1 VGWICITILFP
12 GSHEP
17 VKLHSVRLILD
28 PLRRRLDMHLV
39 LMTEGSDRG
48 VETDACA
55 PNARQKHATRSPKLS
70 IDTKKK
76 GPAGVEPATFSS
88 K

>member
-39 LMTEGSDRG
+39 LMTEEVTS
-48 VETDACA
+48 ETDACA
-55 PNARQKHATRSPKLS
+55 PNPRQKHATRTPKLS
-70 IDTKKK
+70 KDPKKK